1 MATKKSSAK
10 APDSAKTSKATAE
23 AGAPPAPANTV
34 TLTVGNAELELAEVK
49 AQGFKTLLYVNLQ
62 ALDAAQLAVLD
73 AFIQQMQLSP
83 IVICETLGLPPPKTK
98 KKNKKKPGP
107 KP

>member
-1 MATKKSSAK
+1 VVTKKSSAK
-10 APDSAKTSKATAE
+10 APGRAKTSKATAE
-23 AGAPPAPANTV
+23 TGAPPAPENTV

-49 AQGFKTLLYVNLQ
+49 TLGFNTLLYVNLQ
-62 ALDAAQLAVLD
+62 AMDAAQLAILD